1 MMLHKVSTVFHNF
14 AGTVLLLWAFICLR
28 ILRLVPYSKRVVGKM
43 TKAITTLDLPIDDYW
58 GSLFSWNMFQSVRST
73 ILGDLQKSARFGQR
87 APNPSVVTLDGA
99 SHPHLLNFCRRN
111 RPLVLN
117 FGSWSCPVFR
127 ARTQEFLE
135 IARQFKDIADFLT
148 VYIEEAHPSNGWA
161 FENNVV
167 IPKHE
172 TLEQRCQAVRLMLSS
187 VKFDSPVVVDTMDD
201 EASKAFGGLPIR
213 LYIIKNYKVEYA
225 GAIGPTFYAPKEVE
239 LWLKKHRAESSRTG
253 RQRA

>member
-1 MMLHKVSTVFHNF
+1 MWKVIRVANVFKLILRIKNIWNSFAAECYKLRRSSSSQIKVCNHQTRADRKKRKTCSWAMMLHKMSTAFHNF

-28 ILRLVPYSKRVVGKM
+28 ILRLVPYSKRVVAKM
-43 TKAITTLDLPIDDYW
+43 TKVITTLDLPIDDYW

-99 SHPHLLNFCRRN
+99 SHPHLLNFCRGN

-135 IARQFKDIADFLT
+135 IARQFKDLADFLT

-161 FENNVV
+161 FEV
-167 IPKHE
+167 
-172 TLEQRCQAVRLMLSS
+172 RAVS
-187 VKFDSPVVVDTMDD
+187 FFNP
-201 EASKAFGGLPIR
+201 
-213 LYIIKNYKVEYA
+213 LYIFFVVAQSEITSGYFFSMGHGICY
-225 GAIGPTFYAPKEVE
+225 
-239 LWLKKHRAESSRTG
+239 
-253 RQRA
+253 

>member
-99 SHPHLLNFCRRN
+99 SHPHLLNFCRGN

-161 FENNVV
+161 FE
-167 IPKHE
+167 
-172 TLEQRCQAVRLMLSS
+172 VRTTS
-187 VKFDSPVVVDTMDD
+187 FFNP
-201 EASKAFGGLPIR
+201 
-213 LYIIKNYKVEYA
+213 LYIYIYIYIYFVVQGEITFGYFFPR
-225 GAIGPTFYAPKEVE
+225 AIWYVIDFFFGDWTCTWV
-239 LWLKKHRAESSRTG
+239 
-253 RQRA
+253 

>member
-99 SHPHLLNFCRRN
+99 SHPHLLNFCRGN

-161 FENNVV
+161 FEVRTTSFFNPLYIYIFCCPRWNHFWILFSTGHLICNWFLLWRLDVYLSV
-167 IPKHE
+167 IIQ
-172 TLEQRCQAVRLMLSS
+172 TLRDQLSS
-187 VKFDSPVVVDTMDD
+187 P
-201 EASKAFGGLPIR
+201 
-213 LYIIKNYKVEYA
+213 
-225 GAIGPTFYAPKEVE
+225 FYSEE
-239 LWLKKHRAESSRTG
+239 C
-253 RQRA
+253 